1 MDKETLINTLK
12 ELHINTSL
20 LKIEDN
26 DNIVLRYDKEYI
38 KRDEINKLFHCVK
51 DMFPDNKVLAIP
63 NSVNIQNLGNT
74 EIIDIINML
83 KKMLEE

>member
-20 LKIEDN
+20 LRIEDN
-26 DNIVLRYDKEYI
+26 DNIVLRYDREYI
-38 KRDEINKLFHCVK
+38 RKDEINKIFHCVK
-51 DMFPDNKVLAIP
+51 EMFPNNKILAIP
-63 NSVNIQNLGNT
+63 NSANIQNLENA

>member
-20 LKIEDN
+20 LRIEDN
-26 DNIVLRYDKEYI
+26 DNIVLRYDREYI
-38 KRDEINKLFHCVK
+38 RKDEINKIFHCVK
-51 DMFPDNKVLAIP
+51 EMFPNNKILTIP
-63 NSVNIQNLGNT
+63 NSANIQNLKNA

>member
-20 LKIEDN
+20 LRIEDN
-26 DNIVLRYDKEYI
+26 DNIVLRYDREYI
-38 KRDEINKLFHCVK
+38 RKDEINKIFHCVK
-51 DMFPDNKVLAIP
+51 EMFPNNKILAIP
-63 NSVNIQNLGNT
+63 NSANIQNMENA